1 MTPARFR
8 HWERTRE
15 RRERRGVLRWLLV
28 LALGG
33 ALAGFV
39 AWRGRDSVSGASHA
53 WLAGAVA
60 TFMVAFMRV
69 PFHIYWRPDAALLAQ
84 LPIAGPILL
93 ASALRRCAAA
103 TAATL
108 AIVLVGAIPIAFLD
122 DNAVRLATRTL
133 DATPIAGDTVPHLTP
148 LGLYGHHAAFAGLFA
163 IVAACFIPAVTVFAA
178 AMVAGSRDLLQIA
191 TAVGGAPARREARP
205 LQPPGTGSAGAVLGA
220 FPGFGASVALVV
232 ILLASPWLT
241 NHDGPLE
248 ILWAVI
254 LVGGA
259 SLISLAG
266 AIQRVGPTMGD
277 ILRDVSALDRQRLAT
292 LEIRP
297 PTAIERAVM
306 KLLGA
311 AALPYS
317 KDARLMRRRYPMAY
331 ALGALVFLVL
341 LIIGFSRP
349 ADPIPW
355 LAVPLAGAL
364 VYAVLLRRRLD
375 APPIE
380 LPRLEAT
387 LPITPAARTRAK
399 RAWTVV
405 WFAVFVLVPAAFAA
419 VRVAI

>member
-1 MTPARFR
+1 
-8 HWERTRE
+8 
-15 RRERRGVLRWLLV
+15 
-28 LALGG
+28 
-33 ALAGFV
+33 
-39 AWRGRDSVSGASHA
+39 
-53 WLAGAVA
+53 
-60 TFMVAFMRV
+60 
-69 PFHIYWRPDAALLAQ
+69 
-84 LPIAGPILL
+84 
-93 ASALRRCAAA
+93 
-103 TAATL
+103 
-108 AIVLVGAIPIAFLD
+108 
-122 DNAVRLATRTL
+122 
-133 DATPIAGDTVPHLTP
+133 
-148 LGLYGHHAAFAGLFA
+148 
-163 IVAACFIPAVTVFAA
+163 VTVFAA
-178 AMVAGSRDLLQIA
+178 AMVAGSRNLLQIA

-241 NHDGPLE
+241 NHEGPLE
-248 ILWAVI
+248 MVWAVV
-254 LVGGA
+254 LVAGA

-341 LIIGFSRP
+341 LIIGLARP

-364 VYAVLLRRRLD
+364 VYAVLLHRRLD

-399 RAWTVV
+399 RAWTLV
-405 WFAVFVLVPAAFAA
+405 WLAVFVLVPAAFAA
-419 VRVAI
+419 VRVAV